1 MTMRIAL
8 DAMGGDHAPHEIVMG
23 AVEALKK
30 ESDCEILL
38 VGRKADIEA
47 VLDQEQPDV
56 DRDRLPILHAEEVIG
71 MDESPVEALR
81 RKRDNSITKA
91 LGAVREG
98 MADAFVSAGN
108 TGAVVGGATL
118 LWKLIPGVRRAG
130 IACPIGTRGN
140 SSIVVD
146 VGANIHCKPR
156 HLLHYGMM
164 GAIYSE
170 HVLGETDPRI
180 ALLNIGSED
189 SKGNTLVKETQQ
201 LFEDSPLNFIGH
213 CEGGDIF
220 EKKAEVIV
228 CEGFVG
234 NVVLKVS
241 EGLAETMHS
250 QFEEI
255 VGDHVTSDRN
265 ADMAHRIRAFRRATD
280 YAEIGGAALL
290 GVNGICIISHG
301 RSGRRAMGNALSLAA
316 KFVRA
321 EAPKK
326 IEAGVDALREES

>member
-1 MTMRIAL
+1 MRIAL
-8 DAMGGDHAPHEIVMG
+8 DAMGGDNAPYEMVMG
-23 AVEALKK
+23 AVEALTR
-30 ESDCEILL
+30 ESDFEVLL
-38 VGRKADIEA
+38 VGRQSEIEA
-47 VLDQEQPDV
+47 VLDAENPDI
-56 DRDRLPILHAEEVIG
+56 DRERLPILHAEDVVG
-71 MDESPVEALR
+71 MDESPVDALR
-81 RKRDNSITKA
+81 KKKDNSISKA
-91 LGAVREG
+91 LGAVRQG
-98 MADAFVSAGN
+98 AADAFVSAGN
-108 TGAVVGGATL
+108 TGAAVGGATL
-118 LWKLIPGVRRAG
+118 FWKLIPGVKRAG
-130 IACPIGTRGN
+130 IAVPLGTRGN
-140 SSIVVD
+140 SSIVID

-164 GAIYSE
+164 ASIYCE
-170 HVLGETDPRI
+170 HVLGQENPKI

-201 LFEDSPLNFIGH
+201 LFEGAPLNFIGH

-220 EKKAEVIV
+220 EKKADVVV

-255 VGDHVTSDRN
+255 VGGHVSNDEN
-265 ADMAHRIRAFRRATD
+265 VGMAQHIREFRRATD
-280 YAEIGGAALL
+280 YAEIGGGALL
-290 GVNGICIISHG
+290 GVNGICIIAHG
-301 RSGRRAMGNALSLAA
+301 RSGRRAISNAISLAA

-326 IEAGVDALREES
+326 IEAGVDALRNE

>member
-1 MTMRIAL
+1 MRIAL
-8 DAMGGDHAPHEIVMG
+8 DAMGGDNAPHEIVMG

-30 ESDCEILL
+30 EADCEVLL
-38 VGRKADIEA
+38 VGRQDEIEA
-47 VLDQEQPDV
+47 VLDAEKPDI
-56 DRDRLPILHAEEVIG
+56 DRDRLPILHAEQVIG
-71 MDESPVEALR
+71 MDESPVDALR
-81 RKRDNSITKA
+81 KKRDSSITKA
-91 LGAVREG
+91 LGAVRQG
-98 MADAFVSAGN
+98 AADAVVSAGN

-130 IACPIGTRGN
+130 IAVPLGTRGN
-140 SSIVVD
+140 SSIVID

-164 GAIYSE
+164 ASIYSE
-170 HVLGETDPRI
+170 HVLGETNPRI

-201 LFEDSPLNFIGH
+201 LFEGAPLNFIGH

-220 EKKAEVIV
+220 EKKADVIV

-241 EGLAETMHS
+241 EGLAETMHK
-250 QFEEI
+250 QFDEI
-255 VGDHVTSDRN
+255 VGDHVSSHEN
-265 ADMAHRIRAFRRATD
+265 SGMAEHIQKFRRATD
-280 YAEIGGAALL
+280 YAEIGGGALL

-301 RSGRRAMGNALSLAA
+301 RSGRRAIGNAISLAA

-321 EAPKK
+321 DAPSK
-326 IEAGVDALREES
+326 IEAGVDALRDE